1 MDIFLSVFLLV
12 GGAIL
17 AFCLNA
23 KNRKRDSEAL
33 EKEVSQDFEEEY
45 DLSAQ
50 SPGTELGPEMEDLI
64 DWIEEDIRLDQ
75 ESQDEDTFE
84 IR

>member
-1 MDIFLSVFLLV
+1 MDVFLSFLLLV

-17 AFCLNA
+17 AFWLNA
-23 KNRKRDSEAL
+23 KNRKHDTEAL
-33 EKEVSQDFEEEY
+33 EREISQDFEEEY

-64 DWIEEDIRLDQ
+64 DWIEEDIRLGQ

>member
-1 MDIFLSVFLLV
+1 MDIFLSVLLFV

-17 AFCLNA
+17 AFWLNA

-33 EKEVSQDFEEEY
+33 EREVSQDFEEEY
-45 DLSAQ
+45 DLSEQTA
-50 SPGTELGPEMEDLI
+50 GAELGPEMEGLI
-64 DWIEEDIRLDQ
+64 DWLEDDIRLEQQSQ
-75 ESQDEDTFE
+75 EEDTFE

>member
-1 MDIFLSVFLLV
+1 MDIFLSVLLLV

-17 AFCLNA
+17 AFWLNA

-33 EKEVSQDFEEEY
+33 EREVSQDFEEEY
-45 DLSAQ
+45 DLNEQSA
-50 SPGTELGPEMEDLI
+50 GTELGPEMEDLI

>member
-1 MDIFLSVFLLV
+1 MDIFLSVLLLV

-17 AFCLNA
+17 AFWLNA

-33 EKEVSQDFEEEY
+33 EREVSQDFEEEY
-45 DLSAQ
+45 DLSEQGA
-50 SPGTELGPEMEDLI
+50 GTELGPEMEDLI

-75 ESQDEDTFE
+75 DSQDEETFE

>member
-1 MDIFLSVFLLV
+1 MDIFLSVLLLV

-17 AFCLNA
+17 ALWFNA

-45 DLSAQ
+45 DLREQ
-50 SPGTELGPEMEDLI
+50 SSGTELGPEMEDLI

>member
-1 MDIFLSVFLLV
+1 MDIFLSVLLLV

-17 AFCLNA
+17 AFWLNS

-33 EKEVSQDFEEEY
+33 EREVSQDFEEEY
-45 DLSAQ
+45 DLNEQSA
-50 SPGTELGPEMEDLI
+50 GTELGPEMEDLI

>member
-1 MDIFLSVFLLV
+1 MY
-12 GGAIL
+12 
-17 AFCLNA
+17 
-23 KNRKRDSEAL
+23 KRQ
-33 EKEVSQDFEEEY
+33 SQDFEEEY
-45 DLSAQ
+45 DLREQ
-50 SPGTELGPEMEDLI
+50 SSGTELGPEMEDLI

>member
-1 MDIFLSVFLLV
+1 MDIFLSVLLLV

-17 AFCLNA
+17 ALWFNA

-45 DLSAQ
+45 DLREQ
-50 SPGTELGPEMEDLI
+50 SSGTELGPEMEDLI
-64 DWIEEDIRLDQ
+64 DWIEEDIRLGQ

>member
-1 MDIFLSVFLLV
+1 MDIFLSVLLLV

-17 AFCLNA
+17 ALWLNA

-45 DLSAQ
+45 DLREQ
-50 SPGTELGPEMEDLI
+50 SSGTELGPEMEDLI